1 MANPENE
8 KILKTRFLV
17 WVGEKFGSLILRL
30 FYYTNR
36 WEVEGEKH
44 YKFAIENDQTVI
56 IAAWHNSFLT
66 VFMNLAKNQ
75 FYGMAGNHYPDA
87 EIIARTG
94 KKLGWK
100 LIRGSSTDGG
110 KKAYNEMLT
119 ILKTP
124 GNVVAITP
132 DGPQGPAKKAKA
144 GTISAA
150 QKTGAVVVPAAGQS
164 TKRWSFKNWDTF
176 YLAKPFGKIVQIYGE
191 PLRFD
196 KTENFDDCIHK
207 LEEKLNQLEKEARRR
222 VGMETSN

>member
-8 KILKTRFLV
+8 KRLKTRLLV
-17 WVGEKFGSLILRL
+17 WAGEKLGSLMLRF

-44 YKFAIENDQTVI
+44 YKFAIENGQTVI

-110 KKAYNEMLT
+110 KKGYNEILT
-119 ILKTP
+119 
-124 GNVVAITP
+124 
-132 DGPQGPAKKAKA
+132 
-144 GTISAA
+144 
-150 QKTGAVVVPAAGQS
+150 
-164 TKRWSFKNWDTF
+164 R
-176 YLAKPFGKIVQIYGE
+176 
-191 PLRFD
+191 
-196 KTENFDDCIHK
+196 
-207 LEEKLNQLEKEARRR
+207 
-222 VGMETSN
+222 

>member
-1 MANPENE
+1 
-8 KILKTRFLV
+8 
-17 WVGEKFGSLILRL
+17 
-30 FYYTNR
+30 
-36 WEVEGEKH
+36 
-44 YKFAIENDQTVI
+44 
-56 IAAWHNSFLT
+56 
-66 VFMNLAKNQ
+66 MNID
-75 FYGMAGNHYPDA
+75 FVV
-87 EIIARTG
+87 
-94 KKLGWK
+94 
-100 LIRGSSTDGG
+100 
-110 KKAYNEMLT
+110 EMLT

-132 DGPQGPAKKAKA
+132 DGPQGPAKNPKA

-191 PLRFD
+191 PLMFD
-196 KTENFDDCIHK
+196 KTDNFDDCIHK

>member
-8 KILKTRFLV
+8 KRLKNRLLV
-17 WVGEKFGSLILRL
+17 WFGDKFGSLMLRF

-36 WEVEGEKH
+36 WEVEGENH
-44 YKFAIENDQTVI
+44 YKFALESGQAVI
-56 IAAWHNSFLT
+56 IAAWHNTFLT
-66 VFMNLAKNQ
+66 VFMNLAKKQ

-87 EIIARTG
+87 EIVARTG

-110 KKAYNEMLT
+110 KEVYNKMLAV
-119 ILKTP
+119 LKTP

-132 DGPQGPAKKAKA
+132 DGPQGPAKRPKA

-150 QKTGAVVVPAAGQS
+150 QKTGAIVVPAAGQS

-191 PLRFD
+191 PLIFD
-196 KTENFDDCIHK
+196 KTDNFDDSIHR
-207 LEEKLNQLEKEARRR
+207 LEETLNQLEKKVRRR
-222 VGMETSN
+222 VGMETPS